1 MLKPAPDT
9 IKEETVTGTVP
20 EFVRVKFFCWLEPA
34 GTSPKFMLEGLM
46 TRLEAGRVFEF
57 VGLILA
63 LDTPPQPDWVR
74 VATNNARTISEAEML
89 FRKRADIG
97 LRLPA

>member
-20 EFVRVKFFCWLEPA
+20 EFVRVKFFCWLEPV

-46 TRLEAGRVFEF
+46 TRLEAGRVFEV
-57 VGLILA
+57 VGLMLA
-63 LDTPPQPDWVR
+63 PDTPPQPDWVR
-74 VATNNARTISEAEML
+74 VATNNARTISETDML
-89 FRKRADIG
+89 FRKWAHIEI
-97 LRLPA
+97 LV